1 MKYKVYEAFLC
12 VPNIRQKRPETP
24 HHDTQPPPFTLRMGV
39 NGHLSCEL
47 IYLFCL
53 VYGHVHV

>member
-1 MKYKVYEAFLC
+1 MKHSYVYQIYDKN
-12 VPNIRQKRPETP
+12 VPRPHTTIP
-24 HHDTQPPPFTLRMGV
+24 SPPPPFTLRMGV